1 VNYENLSS
9 EQQERAKAC
18 KTPEELSSLA
28 EEGGFELSDE
38 MLEGVAGGIDLS
50 ECRRYRHIC
59 SQLTIHSSDDE
70 RIE

>member
-1 VNYENLSS
+1 MNYENLSP

-18 KTPEELSSLA
+18 KTPEELSALA
-28 EEGGFELSDE
+28 EEEGLEISDE

-59 SQLTIHSSDDE
+59 SQLSIHSSDDE
-70 RIE
+70 RIC